1 MNRQQYA
8 AVLRLQLYTIG
19 EVHTVMG
26 EFSQQAVE
34 IVRAAGDA
42 DTPMAA
48 GKAAGIM
55 REIRRAWAPALA
67 DLTSL
72 VSTARREAAC
82 IPLGVLAIQHK
93 KIMTTPAAKRAR
105 AAAGQAEV
113 YVSDPAAAAL
123 FQEATDDP
131 PNVDPDAVDYVFQPQ
146 LEAILRASR
155 NRVKGGV
162 PLSSRI
168 WRLDENS
175 VAGINGVL
183 TTGIAQGKSAWDIAK
198 LLEPF
203 LGAGKDCPRWTRTR
217 LYSRT
222 KKQIAAGDR
231 TGLISG
237 ADCNGQGV
245 SYNALRMARTEIQHV
260 HSAAT
265 EELMREAP
273 WIEKEKINLSP
284 AHPVED
290 ICDEIIRDGENGE
303 GIYPI
308 GEISLPVHPNC
319 LCFKTAIQQPN
330 DDFVQQLRGWMK
342 GDSDWP
348 AMDSYAASLG
358 EVLDPPIRRGVSEA
372 ARPAAVAR
380 PHEGPSYIGAFGA
393 WFSGKEG
400 ALDQRMKYR

>member
-8 AVLRLQLYTIG
+8 ATLRLQLYTIG
-19 EVHTVMG
+19 EIHTLVG
-26 EFSQQAVE
+26 EFRDRAME

-42 DTPMAA
+42 DTPLAA
-48 GKAAGIM
+48 GKVSGLM
-55 REIRRAWAPALA
+55 RAIGRAWEPTLA

-72 VSTARREAAC
+72 VAVARREAAC

-93 KIMTTPAAKRAR
+93 QVFSSPAAKRAR
-105 AAAGQAEV
+105 AAAGKSEV
-113 YVSDPAAAAL
+113 YVSNPAAAAL
-123 FQEATDDP
+123 FAEATDDP
-131 PNVDPDAVDYVFQPQ
+131 PNVDPDEVDYVFQPQ

-168 WRLDENS
+168 WRLDQNS

-183 TTGIAQGKSAWDIAK
+183 TQGIAQGKSAWDIAK
-198 LLEPF
+198 MLEPF
-203 LGAGKDCPRWTRTR
+203 LGAGRDCPRWTRTR

-245 SYNALRMARTEIQHV
+245 AYNALRMARTEIQHV

-273 WIEKEKINLSP
+273 WIEKERINLSP

-290 ICDEIIRDGENGE
+290 ICDEIIRDGEDGQ

-308 GEISLPVHPNC
+308 GEISLPIHPNC
-319 LCFKTAIQQPN
+319 LCYKTAVQQSN
-330 DDFVQQLRGWMK
+330 DDFVKDLRGWMR
-342 GDSDWP
+342 GEQDWP

-358 EVLDPPIRRGVSEA
+358 AVMDPPVGRGVNEA
-372 ARPAAVAR
+372 ARPAAAAR
-380 PHEGPSYIGAFGA
+380 PHDGPSYIGAFGA